1 MMEVVVHRLSDAEP
15 RRKPEPVADP
25 PYCRVC
31 GGTTYCLRRKPL
43 GVVLQRRV
51 DCPVGRTFAR

>member
-1 MMEVVVHRLSDAEP
+1 MQIVVHRLSDVEP
-15 RRKPEPVADP
+15 KPRPVPVEDP

-43 GVVLQRRV
+43 GAKLQRRV
-51 DCPVGRTFAR
+51 DCTVGRTFAR